1 MWRVTSGSS
10 EPVCSASFTKTSLF
24 SYEFIVSSGE
34 VSVVLKYLHLN
45 HILCSLVQGLL
56 FIINVNADSAASRSP
71 SQLQQGKNS
80 FCSQLITNMQ
90 FNGWSIHL
98 LLPHY
103 TINEPSLFYW
113 THTHT
118 DETRCHHKHLSTYYL
133 SLSTS
138 SDKFIHSILMQ
149 IDVFVSSTGRHGLTY
164 STSKSRVPL
173 NCLICRTNFLP
184 ECTFTSPSSVWRVWA
199 SPVRTLMLLSRRQ
212 LNY

>member
-113 THTHT
+113 THTQ
-118 DETRCHHKHLSTYYL
+118 TRQGVIINIYLLITFLCQPHLINL
-133 SLSTS
+133 
-138 SDKFIHSILMQ
+138 FIQ
-149 IDVFVSSTGRHGLTY
+149 FW
-164 STSKSRVPL
+164 
-173 NCLICRTNFLP
+173 CRSMFLFLP
-184 ECTFTSPSSVWRVWA
+184 QDVTIWLIR
-199 SPVRTLMLLSRRQ
+199 PVKVVCR
-212 LNY
+212 